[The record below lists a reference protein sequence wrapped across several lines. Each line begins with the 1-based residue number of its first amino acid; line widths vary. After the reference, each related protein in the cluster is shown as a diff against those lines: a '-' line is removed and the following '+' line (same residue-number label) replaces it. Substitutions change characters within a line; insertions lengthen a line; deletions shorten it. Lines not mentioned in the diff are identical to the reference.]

1 MVGAAHNGLGNH
13 SRRTWAPR
21 PEGEAGCHAHRLG
34 RHKGLVSHLKEMD
47 AAEHLDEADAVER
60 PFLNGKV
67 EFLNPMLICAR
78 HGEMPAAGRTG

>member
-1 MVGAAHNGLGNH
+1 M
-13 SRRTWAPR
+13 
-21 PEGEAGCHAHRLG
+21 
-34 RHKGLVSHLKEMD
+34 SHLKEMD

-67 EFLNPMLICAR
+67 EFLNPMPICAR

>member
-1 MVGAAHNGLGNH
+1 MGARALP
-13 SRRTWAPR
+13 S
-21 PEGEAGCHAHRLG
+21 G
-34 RHKGLVSHLKEMD
+34 RGKGLVSHLKEMD

-67 EFLNPMLICAR
+67 EFLNPMPICAR